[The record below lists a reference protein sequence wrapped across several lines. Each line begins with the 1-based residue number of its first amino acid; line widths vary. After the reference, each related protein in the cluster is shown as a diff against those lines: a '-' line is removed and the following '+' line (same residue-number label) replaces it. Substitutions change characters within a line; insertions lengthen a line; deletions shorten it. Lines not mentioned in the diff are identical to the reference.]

1 MELSEEGSLKATELA
16 ADELGILDS
25 KRALQLQLK
34 AAEQGYPVSMMSAG
48 VMYYWG
54 TDAIEPD
61 MKEGVKWLDKAIEAG
76 DATACAFRGLVYTGE
91 GKLDKAVAMFKKG
104 ADMGDRDSE
113 WSFARLKGMAKAGE
127 PLSQYLLGEAYEK
140 GIGTRRNYE
149 EAAKW
154 YRLAAD
160 QNLAEAQYSLACCY
174 VNGYGV

>member
-1 MELSEEGSLKATELA
+1 
-16 ADELGILDS
+16 
-25 KRALQLQLK
+25 
-34 AAEQGYPVSMMSAG
+34 MMSAG

-61 MKEGVKWLDKAIEAG
+61 REKGVKWLDKAIEVG
-76 DATACAFRGLVYTGE
+76 DTTAYAFRGLVYTGE

-104 ADMGDRDSE
+104 ADMGDRDPE
-113 WSFARLKGMAKAGE
+113 WSFARLKGLAKAGE